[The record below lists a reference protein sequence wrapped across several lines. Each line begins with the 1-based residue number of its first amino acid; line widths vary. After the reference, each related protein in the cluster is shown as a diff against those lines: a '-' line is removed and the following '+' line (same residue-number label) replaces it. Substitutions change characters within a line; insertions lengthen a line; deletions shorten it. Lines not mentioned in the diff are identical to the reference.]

1 MFKSFKNKTLF
12 LFNRSSIYGS
22 STVLQCLQMC
32 TPTSCCCSGRVYP
45 LLTPFPSCTDVKYKS
60 LVRITFSFSH
70 KYWVYIHST
79 FFIII
84 AAAQRLWRLI
94 TNLYINNRLPCLGEL
109 AGHPRKVL
117 WNYPPSKCLRYLFLK
132 LSRGPGQ
139 SPCFWVWVTAAPNL
153 QQTPNSQTHNT
164 PLTNYEWC
172 IVIKVEGNVNI
183 FCRSYNVVY

>member
-1 MFKSFKNKTLF
+1 MLANVHSNILLLQWASLPPADTV
-12 LFNRSSIYGS
+12 SIMHWRQIQEPG
-22 STVLQCLQMC
+22 QDNFQ
-32 TPTSCCCSGRVYP
+32 
-45 LLTPFPSCTDVKYKS
+45 LLTQVLS
-60 LVRITFSFSH
+60 LYTQH
-70 KYWVYIHST
+70 